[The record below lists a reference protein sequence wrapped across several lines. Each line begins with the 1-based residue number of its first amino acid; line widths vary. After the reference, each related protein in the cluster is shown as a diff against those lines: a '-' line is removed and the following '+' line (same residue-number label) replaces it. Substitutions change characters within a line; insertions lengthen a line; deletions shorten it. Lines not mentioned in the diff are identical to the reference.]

1 MSKVLEL
8 KKKLHA
14 FKNGIK
20 YISMTHDIKNE
31 TLSNILALSEDSVD
45 KKQKQVNILKEDDLV
60 KRKI

>member
-31 TLSNILALSEDSVD
+31 TLSNILSLSEDSID
-45 KKQKQVNILKEDDLV
+45 KEQKQFSILKEDDLAKKKV
-60 KRKI
+60 